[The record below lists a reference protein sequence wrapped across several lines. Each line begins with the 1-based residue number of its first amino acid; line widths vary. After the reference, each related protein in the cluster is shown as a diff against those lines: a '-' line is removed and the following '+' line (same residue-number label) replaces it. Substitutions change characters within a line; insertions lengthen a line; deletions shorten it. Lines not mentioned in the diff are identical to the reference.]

1 MKKVKVRCYKCGSEF
16 ETNEGVRSD
25 ICPTCMSFIDIS
37 RALGADGQAAKAQP
51 IAQDPPKEELQGVQ
65 EESAAPQ
72 EKAEETAPVKEAEN
86 GGLKHAEQLLEA
98 GIWSAARSEFE
109 ESLSEGESWQAHW
122 GIVRAVTRELTD
134 LSVFPSVK
142 KHAEA
147 AFAKMPVQ
155 ERRVLGARYVPP
167 LSEQRRRTAQA
178 IKDMEKAPPPPQNKM
193 YEKKKSPLLF
203 MGVIVFFVFLFI
215 AFMFFGNSAGN
226 TGLSAAG
233 GIFIVA
239 DLALLLFLIIF
250 AFRKFWLD
258 YRSRQAMQAVEDTQ
272 KEKHEA
278 ELKKLRERLDCID
291 TLDSKIALLQAA
303 YERGIPT
310 VSSMGA
316 ALRRSIGLIRRAD
329 LMDTFG
335 CPLAREVRSGLRKR
349 GVGRGIEA
357 VFSPEKV
364 RFEYVDAEKDE
375 KAEAVGGSDR
385 RRMVLGSLPTVTAAF
400 GMMVAEAA
408 LSRLLPPGVMDPS

>member
-37 RALGADGQAAKAQP
+37 RALGADGQAKKAQP
-51 IAQDPPKEELQGVQ
+51 IAQDPPKEELHGVQ

-86 GGLKHAEQLLEA
+86 VGLKHAEQLLEA

-122 GIVRAVTRELTD
+122 GIVRAATRELTD

-147 AFAKMPVQ
+147 AFAKMPAQ

-167 LSEQRRRTAQA
+167 LSEQRRRTAQVV
-178 IKDMEKAPPPPQNKM
+178 KDMEKALPPPQNKM

-203 MGVIVFFVFLFI
+203 MGVIVFFVIFFI
-215 AFMFFGNSAGN
+215 AFMLLGNSAGN
-226 TGLSAAG
+226 TGFSAAG

-291 TLDSKIALLQAA
+291 TLCGYLK
-303 YERGIPT
+303 Y
-310 VSSMGA
+310 
-316 ALRRSIGLIRRAD
+316 
-329 LMDTFG
+329 
-335 CPLAREVRSGLRKR
+335 
-349 GVGRGIEA
+349 
-357 VFSPEKV
+357 
-364 RFEYVDAEKDE
+364 
-375 KAEAVGGSDR
+375 
-385 RRMVLGSLPTVTAAF
+385 
-400 GMMVAEAA
+400 
-408 LSRLLPPGVMDPS
+408 

>member
-72 EKAEETAPVKEAEN
+72 EKAEETALVKEAEN

-109 ESLSEGESWQAHW
+109 KSLSEGESWQAHW
-122 GIVRAVTRELTD
+122 GIVRAATRELTD

-147 AFAKMPVQ
+147 AFAKMPAQ

-178 IKDMEKAPPPPQNKM
+178 VKDMEKAPPPPRELQQ
-193 YEKKKSPLLF
+193 KKQKSGLF
-203 MGVIVFFVFLFI
+203 YTGSAVFFIILFI
-215 AFMFFGNSAGN
+215 ADLLLEFSGGNV
-226 TGLSAAG
+226 GLNVAG
-233 GIFIVA
+233 GIIILLDIV
-239 DLALLLFLIIF
+239 LLVLLIVF
-250 AFRKFWLD
+250 GVRRLLKGQRAKR
-258 YRSRQAMQAVEDTQ
+258 AMQAVEDTQ

-291 TLDSKIALLQAA
+291 TLCGYLK
-303 YERGIPT
+303 Y
-310 VSSMGA
+310 
-316 ALRRSIGLIRRAD
+316 
-329 LMDTFG
+329 
-335 CPLAREVRSGLRKR
+335 
-349 GVGRGIEA
+349 
-357 VFSPEKV
+357 
-364 RFEYVDAEKDE
+364 
-375 KAEAVGGSDR
+375 
-385 RRMVLGSLPTVTAAF
+385 
-400 GMMVAEAA
+400 
-408 LSRLLPPGVMDPS
+408 

>member
-109 ESLSEGESWQAHW
+109 KFLSEGESWQAHW
-122 GIVRAVTRELTD
+122 GIVRAATRELTD

-147 AFAKMPVQ
+147 AFAKMPAQ

-178 IKDMEKAPPPPQNKM
+178 VKDMEKAPPPPRELQQ
-193 YEKKKSPLLF
+193 KKQKSGLF
-203 MGVIVFFVFLFI
+203 YTGSAVFFIILFI
-215 AFMFFGNSAGN
+215 ADLLLEFSGGNV
-226 TGLSAAG
+226 GLNVAG
-233 GIFIVA
+233 GIIILLDIV
-239 DLALLLFLIIF
+239 LLVLLIVF
-250 AFRKFWLD
+250 GVRRLLKGQRAKR
-258 YRSRQAMQAVEDTQ
+258 AMQAVEDTQ

-278 ELKKLRERLDCID
+278 ELKKLRERLDSID
-291 TLDSKIALLQAA
+291 TLCGYLK
-303 YERGIPT
+303 Y
-310 VSSMGA
+310 
-316 ALRRSIGLIRRAD
+316 
-329 LMDTFG
+329 
-335 CPLAREVRSGLRKR
+335 
-349 GVGRGIEA
+349 
-357 VFSPEKV
+357 
-364 RFEYVDAEKDE
+364 
-375 KAEAVGGSDR
+375 
-385 RRMVLGSLPTVTAAF
+385 
-400 GMMVAEAA
+400 
-408 LSRLLPPGVMDPS
+408 

>member
-109 ESLSEGESWQAHW
+109 KFLSEGESWQAHW
-122 GIVRAVTRELTD
+122 GIVRAATRELTD

-147 AFAKMPVQ
+147 AFAKMPAQ

-178 IKDMEKAPPPPQNKM
+178 VKDMEKAPPPPRELQQ
-193 YEKKKSPLLF
+193 KKQKSGLF
-203 MGVIVFFVFLFI
+203 YTGSAVFFIILFI
-215 AFMFFGNSAGN
+215 ADLLLEFSGGNV
-226 TGLSAAG
+226 GLNVAG
-233 GIFIVA
+233 GIIILLDIV
-239 DLALLLFLIIF
+239 LLVLLIVF
-250 AFRKFWLD
+250 GVRRLLMGQRAKR
-258 YRSRQAMQAVEDTQ
+258 AMQAVEDTQ

-291 TLDSKIALLQAA
+291 TLCGYLK
-303 YERGIPT
+303 Y
-310 VSSMGA
+310 
-316 ALRRSIGLIRRAD
+316 
-329 LMDTFG
+329 
-335 CPLAREVRSGLRKR
+335 
-349 GVGRGIEA
+349 
-357 VFSPEKV
+357 
-364 RFEYVDAEKDE
+364 
-375 KAEAVGGSDR
+375 
-385 RRMVLGSLPTVTAAF
+385 
-400 GMMVAEAA
+400 
-408 LSRLLPPGVMDPS
+408 

>member
-51 IAQDPPKEELQGVQ
+51 IAKDPPKEELHGVQ

-86 GGLKHAEQLLEA
+86 GGLMHAEQLLEA

-122 GIVRAVTRELTD
+122 GIVRAATRELTD

-147 AFAKMPVQ
+147 AFAKMPAQ

-178 IKDMEKAPPPPQNKM
+178 IKDMEKAPPPPRELQQ
-193 YEKKKSPLLF
+193 KKQKSGLF
-203 MGVIVFFVFLFI
+203 YTGSAVFFIILFI
-215 AFMFFGNSAGN
+215 ADLLLEFSGGNV
-226 TGLSAAG
+226 GLNVAG
-233 GIFIVA
+233 GIIILLDIV
-239 DLALLLFLIIF
+239 LLVLLIVF
-250 AFRKFWLD
+250 GVRRLLKGQRAKR
-258 YRSRQAMQAVEDTQ
+258 AMQAVEDTQ

-291 TLDSKIALLQAA
+291 TLCGYLK
-303 YERGIPT
+303 Y
-310 VSSMGA
+310 
-316 ALRRSIGLIRRAD
+316 
-329 LMDTFG
+329 
-335 CPLAREVRSGLRKR
+335 
-349 GVGRGIEA
+349 
-357 VFSPEKV
+357 
-364 RFEYVDAEKDE
+364 
-375 KAEAVGGSDR
+375 
-385 RRMVLGSLPTVTAAF
+385 
-400 GMMVAEAA
+400 
-408 LSRLLPPGVMDPS
+408 